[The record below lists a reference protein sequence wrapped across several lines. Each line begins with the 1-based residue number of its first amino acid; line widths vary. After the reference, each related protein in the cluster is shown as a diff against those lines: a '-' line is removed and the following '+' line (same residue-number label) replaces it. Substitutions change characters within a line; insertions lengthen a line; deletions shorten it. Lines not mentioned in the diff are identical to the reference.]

1 MKGFYDHILTELT
14 SNIGVGEFR
23 LPVFFD
29 KPINIGEDIIK
40 KASSQRLLI
49 DEFFNI
55 TKSIARQSLNSENKQ
70 INNILFSESYAGMD
84 LKFHQD
90 LPGCCWLNPVLY
102 RTDQSISGKI
112 YEIQAPGSGWGDIPL
127 LATIFQK
134 EGYYIPNY
142 ILKFV
147 DNYIKAIISI
157 TKKDHPKVFHMLDAA
172 SAPVGMR
179 YLLART
185 CSVIKYWGLDKEVNM
200 ADIDYITAHSAAS
213 LITSNFYNSYL
224 SLAIEGK
231 MAFGIPPNLLFDQK
245 AIYLLPFHRETS
257 SLFSDE
263 IRNLFPFTSIIENDG
278 FYDSNNQFISINEFM
293 KSKKNRTYYLKY
305 GGPNLNNNWGS
316 RTVFRLSGKNCLKLL
331 SDANERSKLGE
342 VWLIQED
349 TSKDNLDNITDDL
362 RDIIIK
368 QKLHVK
374 ISAFHSCLETLGFKI
389 MARKHFKVHGQAD
402 TYTGIAI

>member
-1 MKGFYDHILTELT
+1 MKDFNNLILTELT

-23 LPVFFD
+23 LPAFFD
-29 KPINIGEDIIK
+29 KPIEIGEDMIK
-40 KASSQRLLI
+40 NISSQRLLI
-49 DEFFNI
+49 DDFFNT
-55 TKSIARQSLNSENKQ
+55 TKSIARQSLNLENKQ

-84 LKFHQD
+84 LKFHQN
-90 LPGCCWLNPVLY
+90 LPDCCWLNPVLY

-127 LATIFQK
+127 LVTIFQK
-134 EGYYIPNY
+134 AGYNLPNH

-147 DNYIKAIISI
+147 DNYTKAIISV

-179 YLLART
+179 YLLAQTR
-185 CSVIKYWGLDKEVNM
+185 SIIKYWGLDKEVNM
-200 ADIDYITAHSAAS
+200 SDIDYITAHSAAS
-213 LITSNFYNSYL
+213 LITSNFYNNYL

-231 MAFGIPPNLLFDQK
+231 MRFGIPPNLLFDQK
-245 AIYLLPFHRETS
+245 AIYVLPFYRETS
-257 SLFSDE
+257 SLFSDKV
-263 IRNLFPFTSIIENDG
+263 RNLFPFTSIIENDG
-278 FYDSNNQFISINEFM
+278 FYDNNNQFISIKDFV
-293 KSKKNRTYYLKY
+293 KSKINRTYYLKY

-316 RTVFRLSGKNCLKLL
+316 RAVFRLSGKNCLKLL

-349 TSKDNLDNITDDL
+349 VSKDGLDNITNDL

-389 MARKHFKVHGQAD
+389 MARKHFKVHGQVD